1 MAEAI
6 FFFLV
11 PDVLLTLIAARAL
24 RPAIKATLAA
34 LAGALVGG
42 AMMYA
47 FGSNAPDKA
56 KAFLDYIPAISPQLI
71 ERVVFEIDQHGLM
84 AVMLGPIKGIP
95 YKIYAVEW
103 GARGGSFIAFLLIS
117 IPARSIRFLLAAL
130 AARTIA
136 RLIEPLTR
144 HSSRV
149 EIAIL
154 AIIWIGFYIFYF
166 LRFGR

>member
-103 GARGGSFIAFLLIS
+103 GLVAGASLLS
-117 IPARSIRFLLAAL
+117 C
-130 AARTIA
+130 
-136 RLIEPLTR
+136 
-144 HSSRV
+144 
-149 EIAIL
+149 
-154 AIIWIGFYIFYF
+154 
-166 LRFGR
+166 